1 VLVCDAAK
9 QLMPFQFNFY
19 SALLLLP
26 FVHGLL
32 FAVLLFVRSIIR
44 QRSNDAF
51 MATLL
56 LVLSIT
62 VAFWMLG
69 FAGWYDTHDA
79 YTSFMFYFPF
89 NLLLFVGPCLWFY
102 FQSSVNAGFKFSRSH
117 WPHAILP
124 GLLLLLCILK
134 LVVDFLSEYPF
145 PPTEEFQYGTRGSWA
160 QLDKSLP
167 VKLLSYASVFYYL
180 FITLRSFKRYRIYL
194 VNHFSE
200 TESLNLNWLQRM
212 LVAAGIGL
220 FVFFLFFT
228 AGLMNGSVSY
238 KLSWFAYIGIG
249 ILIYYLS
256 IQSYLFSPHLLRQ
269 LNFVPAAE
277 EATPKTETDDLEQRI
292 TLLQEIIS
300 QQRPYLDPELTLA
313 QLARLNNTNTATLS
327 KAINSKLGQNFNDY
341 INGLRIAEFQNSL
354 RRGEH
359 KKHTLMALAFDAGFN
374 SKATFNRAFRK
385 ATGKNPSEWLKENEI
400 EDNL

>member
-1 VLVCDAAK
+1 
-9 QLMPFQFNFY
+9 MPFDFNFY
-19 SALLLLP
+19 STLLLLP
-26 FVHGLL
+26 FVHGMLFAILL
-32 FAVLLFVRSIIR
+32 FWRSIRR
-44 QRSNDAF
+44 QRGNDAW
-51 MATLL
+51 MALLL

-62 VAFWMLG
+62 VGFWMLG

-79 YTSFMFYFPF
+79 FTSFMFYFPF

-102 FQSSVNAGFKFSRSH
+102 FQSTVNAGFKPTRSH
-117 WPHAILP
+117 WPHALLP
-124 GLLLLLCILK
+124 AFLLLLCVVK
-134 LVVDFLSEYPF
+134 LAVDYLTQYPF
-145 PPTEEFQYGTRGSWA
+145 PDTEEFQFGTRGSWA

-167 VKLLSYASVFYYL
+167 VKFISYASVFYYL
-180 FITLRSFKRYRIYL
+180 YLTLRNFTRYRIYL

-200 TESLNLNWLQRM
+200 TESLSLNWLRRM
-212 LVAAGIGL
+212 LFATGAAL
-220 FVFFLFFT
+220 LVFFLFFVT
-228 AGLMNGSVSY
+228 GLITGSVSY
-238 KLSWFAYIGIG
+238 KLSWFAYTGIG

-256 IQSYLFSPHLLRQ
+256 IQSYLFSPHQLRQ

-277 EATPKTETDDLEQRI
+277 EAVPKPDPGDLEKRI
-292 TLLQEIIS
+292 AHLQQIII

-313 QLARLNNTNTATLS
+313 QLARLNDTNTATLS
-327 KAINSKLGQNFNDY
+327 KVINSKLGQNFNDY

-385 ATGKNPSEWLKENEI
+385 VTGQSPSEWLKENEI
-400 EDNL
+400 EGEL